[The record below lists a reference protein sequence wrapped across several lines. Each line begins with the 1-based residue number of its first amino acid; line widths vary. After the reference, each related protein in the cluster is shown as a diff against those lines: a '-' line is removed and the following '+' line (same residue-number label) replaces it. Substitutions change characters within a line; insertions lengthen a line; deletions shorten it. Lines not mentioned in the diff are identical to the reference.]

1 MVRLQSLEHFVVCY
15 IVIKDLIK
23 SPAKKLGK
31 SHARDK
37 KLRHSPPP
45 PFPLETRRELGPK
58 CVAQSFLGSLL
69 VTCRSAIGQFVSPFS
84 RKLFGPVSFLLKG
97 ANDSSGLEFCKFFFS
112 YFVRSFLLCTCSV
125 VETKTMEG
133 NRLQTNNIIY

>member
-1 MVRLQSLEHFVVCY
+1 MQEKKNC
-15 IVIKDLIK
+15 VI
-23 SPAKKLGK
+23 PPPP
-31 SHARDK
+31 
-37 KLRHSPPP
+37 PPP
-45 PFPLETRRELGPK
+45 PFPLETRRELEPK
-58 CVAQSFLGSLL
+58 CVAQSFLGSSL